1 MRRTVSKLALLL
13 MFAGLALLST
23 AAPSAAQDPGALVA
37 PKDKAL
43 VVFVRPGKLGKA
55 VNFYVYDASKKLL
68 TLFKGN
74 QRAAIAV
81 DPGKRT
87 FYVVSENA
95 GLVRAELGAGRTY
108 VVHTQPKMGFGKARV
123 LVRAVV
129 RSSPDFAESAEW
141 LSDTKVAEPDFAKG
155 NKWTSKNQDSLNKR
169 IADAEAEWASLDA
182 NVKAAHTMSV
192 EDGRTQ
198 EEASKIK

>member
-1 MRRTVSKLALLL
+1 MSKTVARVALSM
-13 MFAGLALLST
+13 MFAALTCLAM
-23 AAPSAAQDPGALVA
+23 AATSAAQDPGALVA

-74 QRAAIAV
+74 ERAAIAV

-95 GLVRAELGAGRTY
+95 GLVRAELAAGRTY
-108 VVHTQPKMGFGKARV
+108 VIHTQPKMGFGKARV
-123 LVRAVV
+123 LVQPVL
-129 RSSPDFAESAEW
+129 RSSPAFAESAEW
-141 LSDTKVAEPDFAKG
+141 LSDTKVADPDFAKG
-155 NKWTSKNQDSLNKR
+155 DKWTRKNQASLSKR
-169 IADAEAEWASLDA
+169 IADAEADWSSLDA
-182 NVKAAHTMSV
+182 KAQAARTMRI

>member
-1 MRRTVSKLALLL
+1 MRRTFSNRVLLL
-13 MFAGLALLST
+13 MFAGLVCLST
-23 AAPSAAQDPGALVA
+23 AATSAAQDPGALVA
-37 PKDKAL
+37 PDGKAL

-55 VNFYVYDASKKLL
+55 VNFYVYDASKTLL

-74 QRAAIAV
+74 ERAAIAV
-81 DPGKRT
+81 DPGKQT

-123 LVRAVV
+123 LVNPV
-129 RSSPDFAESAEW
+129 RRDSPEFAESAEW
-141 LSDTKVAEPDFAKG
+141 LSDTKVAVPDFAKG
-155 NKWTSKNQDSLNKR
+155 NKWTRKNQASLSKR
-169 IADAEAEWASLDA
+169 IADAEAEWSSLDD
-182 NVKAAHTMSV
+182 KARAARTMRV

-198 EEASKIK
+198 EEASKID

>member
-1 MRRTVSKLALLL
+1 MKRTFSRVALLL
-13 MFAGLALLST
+13 MFAGLTCLSR
-23 AAPSAAQDPGALVA
+23 AAPLAAQDPGALVA

-74 QRAAIAV
+74 ERAAIVV

-123 LVRAVV
+123 LVRAVL
-129 RSSPDFAESAEW
+129 RSSPDFAESAQW
-141 LSDTKVAEPDFAKG
+141 LSDTKVADPDFAKG
-155 NKWTSKNQDSLNKR
+155 KKWTSKNQASLNKR
-169 IADAEAEWASLDA
+169 IADAEAQWSSLDA
-182 NVKAAHTMSV
+182 KARAALTMSV

-198 EEASKIK
+198 EEASKID